1 MPLWNY
7 LISINISYRVTMRSI
22 VWLIIILLSIQCGGV
37 GFFRFFFILDI
48 LLNTMRDV
56 STNRVNKINFFIIN
70 TIIKLR
76 LEFKDKTQIKT
87 NSFFVEFYVNLNN
100 PRKIHWVSIIYMQL
114 YGWDHMLM
122 LLHFFLSVICLFL
135 LFPFNN
141 KQLSM
146 LNNIKNFF

>member
-1 MPLWNY
+1 
-7 LISINISYRVTMRSI
+7 
-22 VWLIIILLSIQCGGV
+22 
-37 GFFRFFFILDI
+37 
-48 LLNTMRDV
+48 MRDV

-114 YGWDHMLM
+114 YG
-122 LLHFFLSVICLFL
+122 
-135 LFPFNN
+135 
-141 KQLSM
+141 
-146 LNNIKNFF
+146 